1 MLRTLAG
8 MTVPFVASPS
18 WLPGAAT
25 GSAAPSRR
33 APDAGEGRPGAAAS
47 ADEQRA
53 PGSPLPA
60 HPSAASRVPPP
71 VPRALELEL
80 LGELAP
86 FASFPDVTD
95 LFVNSERGLWV
106 DRGAG
111 ALHEPAWAAGEAEV
125 RALAVRLVARGGRHL
140 DEASPAV
147 DVRLGSG
154 IRVHAVLPPISTVGT
169 LLSVRIPRAAGHSLA
184 GLARLGML
192 DDPQLRRVERA
203 VAERENLLITG
214 AGGTG
219 NTTWHL

>member
-1 MLRTLAG
+1 
-8 MTVPFVASPS
+8 MTVPFVATPS
-18 WLPGAAT
+18 WLP
-25 GSAAPSRR
+25 
-33 APDAGEGRPGAAAS
+33 EAAAE
-47 ADEQRA
+47 AAEAVA
-53 PGSPLPA
+53 PGERPDPP
-60 HPSAASRVPPP
+60 HPSEPHELPPSLPRV
-71 VPRALELEL
+71 LELDL

-86 FASFPDVTD
+86 FAGVSDVTD
-95 LFVNSERGLWV
+95 LFVNSERGLWI

-111 ALHEPAWAAGEAEV
+111 AVHEPAWAAAEAEV

-154 IRVHAVLPPISTVGT
+154 IRVHAVLPPISTAGT
-169 LLSVRIPRAAGHSLA
+169 LLSVRIPRAAGHSLG

-192 DDPQLRRVERA
+192 DDAQLARVRRA

-219 NTTWHL
+219 NTTCNL